1 MSSDISARNEI
12 PNASLKEGGENM
24 GWLGRLVDR
33 TAKLLLSFSIIRV
46 PARWLANSRFAWSFV
61 SRTDRVRA
69 NRLRDRVKTGEIPQH
84 VSIIMDGNRRFAE
97 KKGIES
103 STGHRYG
110 KQKLEEVMDWVLD
123 LDIPYLTVYALSTEN
138 VTSRTGEE
146 LEVLFDLYVEG
157 LRELLENERIYS
169 NRVQVRIAGHKE
181 LLPPRVLAAIE
192 AAEMGTV
199 EHDGCVFTICLAY
212 GSREEILKA
221 VRSIAEDHAAGEIS
235 LEDINQ
241 ASISNRLYTAGLP
254 DPDLIIRTSGEE
266 RISNFLLWQAAYS
279 ELYFT
284 DVFWPSFSK
293 SDFYT
298 AIESYQNRRRRFG
311 E

>member
-12 PNASLKEGGENM
+12 PNASLKEGGGNM

-97 KKGIES
+97 KEGIES

-123 LDIPYLTVYALSTEN
+123 LDIPYLTVYALSIEN
-138 VTSRTGEE
+138 VTSRTGKSSR
-146 LEVLFDLYVEG
+146 F
-157 LRELLENERIYS
+157 
-169 NRVQVRIAGHKE
+169 
-181 LLPPRVLAAIE
+181 
-192 AAEMGTV
+192 
-199 EHDGCVFTICLAY
+199 CL
-212 GSREEILKA
+212 
-221 VRSIAEDHAAGEIS
+221 IS
-235 LEDINQ
+235 TSKVCESSL
-241 ASISNRLYTAGLP
+241 
-254 DPDLIIRTSGEE
+254 RTSEYIRIVYRFVSQDTKNCYHHEYLRRLKRQKWE
-266 RISNFLLWQAAYS
+266 RQNM
-279 ELYFT
+279 T
-284 DVFWPSFSK
+284 DVCSQSVLPMVHGRNS
-293 SDFYT
+293 
-298 AIESYQNRRRRFG
+298 ESCS
-311 E
+311 

>member
-1 MSSDISARNEI
+1 
-12 PNASLKEGGENM
+12 M
-24 GWLGRLVDR
+24 GWLGRGIDAS
-33 TAKLLLSFSIIRV
+33 AKWLLKFRLIRA
-46 PARWLANSRFAWSFV
+46 PARWLANSKFAWSFV

-69 NRLRDRVKTGEIPQH
+69 NRLRDRIVHADIPQH

-97 KKGIES
+97 NEGLDS
-103 STGHRYG
+103 SIGHRYG
-110 KQKLEEVMDWVLD
+110 KQKLEEVMDWVLE

-138 VTSRTGEE
+138 VINRTEDE

-157 LRELLENERIYS
+157 LEDLLKNERIFA
-169 NRVQVRIAGHKE
+169 NRVKVQIAGHKE
-181 LLPPRVLAAIE
+181 LLPKNVIEAIE
-192 AAEMGTV
+192 NAEKATAN
-199 EHDGCVFTICLAY
+199 HDGCVFTICLAY
-212 GSREEILKA
+212 GSREEILVA
-221 VRSIAEDHAAGEIS
+221 VRSIAEDHASGEVSIDEIDEKMIS
-235 LEDINQ
+235 K
-241 ASISNRLYTAGLP
+241 RLYTGGLP

-293 SDFYT
+293 SDFFN

>member
-1 MSSDISARNEI
+1 
-12 PNASLKEGGENM
+12 
-24 GWLGRLVDR
+24 
-33 TAKLLLSFSIIRV
+33 
-46 PARWLANSRFAWSFV
+46 
-61 SRTDRVRA
+61 
-69 NRLRDRVKTGEIPQH
+69 
-84 VSIIMDGNRRFAE
+84 MDGKRRFAE
-97 KKGIES
+97 KEGIES

-138 VTSRTGEE
+138 VISRTGAE

-181 LLPPRVLAAIE
+181 LLPSRVLAAIE
-192 AAEMGTV
+192 AAEKGTAD
-199 EHDGCVFTICLAY
+199 HDGCVFTICLAY

-235 LEDINQ
+235 LEQIDQ
-241 ASISNRLYTAGLP
+241 ASISDRLYTAGLP

-293 SDFYT
+293 ADFYT

-311 E
+311 G